1 MDAWPPKTWDECDR
15 PIRYAVMRSLGEL
28 IVVPVKV
35 WSMTQTWNGVSQAR
49 TITRFPQGAE
59 VQVDHRYKDVFET
72 EKAART
78 EVFKRMLKGTV
89 K

>member
-1 MDAWPPKTWDECDR
+1 
-15 PIRYAVMRSLGEL
+15 
-28 IVVPVKV
+28 
-35 WSMTQTWNGVSQAR
+35 MTQTWNGVSQAR

-59 VQVDHRYKDVFET
+59 VQIDHRYRDVFET